1 MVSIVSGKTKRHLRL
16 HAPLLLLIVIYSFLS
31 GSGWVYPE
39 EAGSYIII
47 PHRSNFIVYGKGSE
61 YFILRQ
67 EKFLNAKIKSNIKKL
82 SSGLR
87 IVTAEDDPAGFAV
100 AEKMKAIIREI
111 EQLSLNEE
119 DLKNYYAFVE
129 SAIAQD
135 ADILKR
141 MRVLVLHA
149 SGGILSRD
157 DREIIQHEIETLKR
171 AIDMNAAFSQ
181 FNTKLVIPMLTTQ
194 DLKLH
199 SVDVISNLSGSLDT
213 IDRALARLTKMR
225 SRAGIRSSLME
236 LRIRGRSVYYI
247 ALQSAESRIRDLDIA
262 AEVSRLLKNAT
273 MLKVPYGLI
282 LQRR

>member
-1 MVSIVSGKTKRHLRL
+1 MKGHPLLR
-16 HAPLLLLIVIYSFLS
+16 APLLLLIVIYSLLS

-47 PHRSNFIVYGKGSE
+47 PHRSNFIVYGSGSE
-61 YFILRQ
+61 YFVLRQ
-67 EKFLNAKIKSNIKKL
+67 EKFLNAKIRNNIRKL

-87 IVTAEDDPAGFAV
+87 IVTAGDDPAGFAV
-100 AEKMKAIIREI
+100 AEKMRAIIREI
-111 EQLSLNEE
+111 EQVSLNEE

-135 ADILKR
+135 AEILKR
-141 MRVLVLHA
+141 MRVLVLRA

-157 DREIIQHEIETLKR
+157 DREIIQHEIETLKG

-181 FNTKLVIPMLTTQ
+181 FNTKQVIPMLTTGN
-194 DLKLH
+194 LKLH
-199 SVDVISNLSGSLDT
+199 SVDVISNLSGSLDA

-225 SRAGIRSSLME
+225 SGAGIRSSLME

-247 ALQSAESRIRDLDIA
+247 GLQHAESRIRDLDIA
-262 AEVSRLLKNAT
+262 LEVSKLLKNAT